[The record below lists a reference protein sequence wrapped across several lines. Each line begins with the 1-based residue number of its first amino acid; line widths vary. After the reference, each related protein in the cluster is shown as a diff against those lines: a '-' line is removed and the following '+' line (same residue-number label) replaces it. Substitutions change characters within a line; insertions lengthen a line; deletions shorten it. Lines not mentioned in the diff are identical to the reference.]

1 MNEEAVKKIENIFR
15 NSASSDELFDTFQAA
30 LDEKFVDPEIFEIL
44 LGNPTLSPDEIK
56 MFTEKLLK
64 EFPDNA
70 FILCMWTAKVFGTF
84 SEDYERLEDAL
95 AYYNKASLL
104 QPTEH
109 EPHLKILGLYNY
121 DLDLPTNYK
130 VISTV
135 ESSIPP
141 VNFKSKIY
149 YALSEH
155 YKKTGDLDHASKYLA
170 LAEKAAER
178 EGK

>member
-1 MNEEAVKKIENIFR
+1 MNEETTKKIESIFR
-15 NSASSDELFDTFQAA
+15 NSISSDELFDTFQAA
-30 LDEKFVDPEIFEIL
+30 LNEKFDNPEIFEIL

-64 EFPDNA
+64 EFPDSA
-70 FILCMWTAKVFGTF
+70 FMLCMWTAKVFGNF

-95 AYYNKASLL
+95 TYYSKASLR

-109 EPHLKILGLYNY
+109 EPHLKILDLYNY

-130 VISTV
+130 LVGIV
-135 ESSIPP
+135 EAGIPP

-149 YALSEH
+149 HALSEH
-155 YKKTGDLDHASKYLA
+155 YKRIGDLDHASKYLA